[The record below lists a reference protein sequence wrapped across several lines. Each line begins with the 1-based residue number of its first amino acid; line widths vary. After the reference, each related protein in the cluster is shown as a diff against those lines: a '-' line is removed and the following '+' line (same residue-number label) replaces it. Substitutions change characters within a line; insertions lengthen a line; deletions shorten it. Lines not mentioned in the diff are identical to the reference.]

1 MINVLCDILIMFDIT
16 LLLGFMQINFTI
28 HIYFSTVSLTLIS
41 CIATFYKS
49 YAYSIISIF
58 DSFSTSI
65 LLFMVPKTV

>member
-1 MINVLCDILIMFDIT
+1 MFGIT

-28 HIYFSTVSLTLIS
+28 HIYFTMRTGVSTVSLTLIS
-41 CIATFYKS
+41 SIATFYKS

-65 LLFMVPKTV
+65 LLFMDPKTV